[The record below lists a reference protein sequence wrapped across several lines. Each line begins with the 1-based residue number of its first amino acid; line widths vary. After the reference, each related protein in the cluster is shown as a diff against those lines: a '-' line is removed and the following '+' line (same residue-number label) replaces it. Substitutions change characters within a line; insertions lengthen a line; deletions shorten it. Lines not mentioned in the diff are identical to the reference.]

1 MQTLEGNWRTQSIR
15 TGAQSTTQEI
25 ITYDFSGGAVTRT
38 LEWRITSLDGTLS
51 ANLLARDTATYTTD
65 ESTVPARIDL
75 AGLTPLAAPTSAAFL
90 AAAAISGQTERGLTL
105 GFSDRASFSLS
116 EKGIFEL
123 GSGLLRI
130 KFGGTADYPG
140 DLLDALE
147 LDGTLKVFGL
157 QIP

>member
-65 ESTVPARIDL
+65 DSTVPARIDL
-75 AGLTPLAAPTSAAFL
+75 AGLTPLAAPTNAAFL

-116 EKGIFEL
+116 EKGIFDL
-123 GSGLLRI
+123 RSGSLRI